1 MSESRP
7 FGIAGGPT
15 SSRDDFN
22 LMPRHIIAIV
32 DDLFFASKIRGT
44 AEQVGV
50 TTSFLRTVDAVV
62 AGVIQDQPSLI
73 LCDLHS
79 QKINAVELAKK
90 LKADER
96 TRDIPLIGFFSHV
109 QTELERAANEA
120 GFDRVIPR
128 SIFARDLVKILSGN
142 E

>member
-1 MSESRP
+1 M
-7 FGIAGGPT
+7 T
-15 SSRDDFN
+15 
-22 LMPRHIIAIV
+22 RHIIAVV

-44 AEQVGV
+44 AEQVGA
-50 TTSFLRTVDAVV
+50 TTTFPRTIDA
-62 AGVIQDQPSLI
+62 AIEDAASKKPSLI

-79 QKINAVELAKK
+79 QKIDAVELAKK
-90 LKADER
+90 LKTDES
-96 TRDIPLIGFFSHV
+96 TRDVPLIGFFSHV

-128 SIFARDLVKILSGN
+128 SVFARDLVKILSGN

>member
-1 MSESRP
+1 
-7 FGIAGGPT
+7 
-15 SSRDDFN
+15 
-22 LMPRHIIAIV
+22 MPRHIIAIV

-50 TTSFLRTVDAVV
+50 TTSFPRTADAVFEN
-62 AGVIQDQPSLI
+62 AAQAKPSLI

-79 QKINAVELAKK
+79 QKIDVVGLAKK
-90 LKADER
+90 LKVDES
-96 TRDIPLIGFFSHV
+96 TRDVPLIGFFSHV

-128 SIFARDLVKILSGN
+128 SVFARDLAKILSGN
-142 E
+142 D

>member
-1 MSESRP
+1 
-7 FGIAGGPT
+7 
-15 SSRDDFN
+15 
-22 LMPRHIIAIV
+22 MPRHIIAVV

-44 AEQVGV
+44 AEQVGA
-50 TTSFLRTVDAVV
+50 TTSFPRTVGAVFEN
-62 AGVIQDQPSLI
+62 AAQAKPSLI

-79 QKINAVELAKK
+79 QRIDAVELAKK
-90 LKADER
+90 LKADES
-96 TRDIPLIGFFSHV
+96 TRGIALIGFFSHV

-128 SIFARDLVKILSGN
+128 SVFARDLVNILSGN